1 MSEVL
6 KLTILTPDRE
16 FYEGE
21 VVEVITESIQGDIAI
36 LPDHMPLVTT
46 LKPANTE
53 IVQKD
58 GKKLKAFTSTG
69 VLEVINNELK
79 ILCDSCEWP
88 DEIDIDRAKAAKE
101 RAEKRLVSQKDGVD
115 VKRAEMAL
123 ARALARIN
131 LK

>member
-79 ILCDSCEWP
+79 NF
-88 DEIDIDRAKAAKE
+88 
-101 RAEKRLVSQKDGVD
+101 
-115 VKRAEMAL
+115 M
-123 ARALARIN
+123 
-131 LK
+131 

>member
-6 KLTILTPDRE
+6 KLTILTPDKE
-16 FYEGE
+16 FYKGE
-21 VVEVITESIQGDIAI
+21 VVKLITVSTQGDIAI

-46 LKPANTE
+46 LKPGNTE
-53 IVQKD
+53 IVEKD
-58 GKKLKAFTSTG
+58 GKRLKAFTSTG
-69 VLEVINNELK
+69 VLEVMKNELK
-79 ILCDSCEWP
+79 ILCDACEWP
-88 DEIDIDRAKAAKE
+88 DEIDVERAKAAKE